1 MRRIRLD
8 LSYDGSGFCGWQIQ
22 ARGRTVQGVVEE
34 ALSDLLKETVRVIG
48 AGRTDSGVHA
58 ERQSCHFDTQNE
70 SLPADKFAQICPRLK
85 PLSAARYPDPGKQRR
100 RQPLSCAVFGGR
112 EGLPLPFLSGIS
124 GAADVES
131 LRSCAEASAF
141 NGTAEPFGGG
151 FCRYARFYCVLFGLG
166 SEPLKN
172 QNHQPRFFLRTA
184 AVSRFR
190 NCRKRVFVEHGS
202 LHRRNH
208 FKRIRQRRR

>member
-48 AGRTDSGVHA
+48 AGR
-58 ERQSCHFDTQNE
+58 
-70 SLPADKFAQICPRLK
+70 RLK

-112 EGLPLPFLSGIS
+112 EGLPLSFLSGIS
-124 GAADVES
+124 GAADVEP

-190 NCRKRVFVEHGS
+190 NCRKRGENPPIIG
-202 LHRRNH
+202 
-208 FKRIRQRRR
+208 KR